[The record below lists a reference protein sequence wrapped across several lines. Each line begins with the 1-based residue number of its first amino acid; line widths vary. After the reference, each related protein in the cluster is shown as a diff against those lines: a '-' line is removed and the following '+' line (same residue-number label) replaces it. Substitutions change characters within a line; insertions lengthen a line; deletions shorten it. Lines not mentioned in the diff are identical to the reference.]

1 MLDKD
6 REDKRLIIKTEC
18 RLDIKGTKYV
28 GIVDNIS
35 TLGASVEI
43 NASDQN
49 SIRIGDTGTLYVL
62 LLSTIE
68 YHFKVV
74 RIDANRIGLQFTGH

>member
-6 REDKRLIIKTEC
+6 REDERVIIKTKC
-18 RLDIKGTKYV
+18 RLDIKGTKYD

-43 NASDQN
+43 NASIKN
-49 SIRIGDTGTLYVL
+49 KIRIGDTGALYVL
-62 LLSTIE
+62 LLSTIK
-68 YHFKVV
+68 YLFKVV
-74 RIDANRIGLQFTGH
+74 RIDTKNIGLQFIGH

>member
-1 MLDKD
+1 MFDKD
-6 REDKRLIIKTEC
+6 RKDERVNIITKC
-18 RLDIKGTKYV
+18 RLDINGTKYD

-49 SIRIGDTGTLYVL
+49 NIGIGDTGTLYVL
-62 LLSTIE
+62 LLSTVQYYIE
-68 YHFKVV
+68 VV
-74 RIDANRIGLQFTGH
+74 RIDSNRIGLKFTGH